1 MYCILPFMQC
11 IYFIFQ
17 AKMQIWH
24 SSMKRVLQKF
34 LKLEETSKYELTA
47 LWANIA
53 VHILFLVTHS
63 IGAVRIYIQCL
74 HLKYALVECQVEHHV
89 TRPARRELYHCF
101 VYNEHKDFSSSELIL
116 NPIFEILNCF
126 KILHWGLSM
135 NDLQVYCCSTI
146 IYLTSSYRGF
156 FTHIEA
162 SLLWVQGF

>member
-17 AKMQIWH
+17 AKMQIWN

-53 VHILFLVTHS
+53 FHILFLVTHS

-74 HLKYALVECQVEHHV
+74 HLNYVNRYGYLVQCKYLL
-89 TRPARRELYHCF
+89 PA
-101 VYNEHKDFSSSELIL
+101 
-116 NPIFEILNCF
+116 
-126 KILHWGLSM
+126 
-135 NDLQVYCCSTI
+135 T
-146 IYLTSSYRGF
+146 
-156 FTHIEA
+156 THIISSLGDYERLITPATPGPDRVGGCRMIRTHIIRVVAWQVRCSLPA
-162 SLLWVQGF
+162 SKSTCIIANHGFESANFLSDERENR